1 MSGRINRRVG
11 VLEGVIVLV
20 VGLVVL
26 TVVLALSL
34 IPRLSDGQ
42 KVLDSSRPVFQA
54 QRIAADQ
61 AGIDIISKDV
71 DTADP
76 LVTDSGTA
84 AGEVPKLIAFVSQ
97 QTGLSQKA
105 VVAALAKNFPH
116 TLALLQAIPLSSVT
130 AELPDLVAFLS
141 KTLNVTPDQL
151 LVALKS
157 NFPAIA
163 QAVTNLPTV
172 TNGWD
177 KIPGTEG
184 MTRFDGTTP
193 VSDVP
198 EMRTFFKSDLI
209 PAAAANR
216 ENFNSLDSK
225 TNVDWIAPLLLIVA
239 IVVILFALLM
249 IVRSH
254 RGVSTGE
261 ARAYGIVVTVVGVA
275 IVALVLVI
283 SLIPRVSDGQK
294 LLNNL
299 KPAFQAQRV
308 QGERAGVNMVSSIV
322 AMEDPIMTP
331 QGGAAAEVPKLIAFV
346 AGETGLSQK
355 QVVAALAKNF
365 PHTTALLQA
374 IPLSAVTDELP
385 KLVAFLTTTL
395 KVSPAQLEA
404 ALKANFPG
412 LAQSVTNLPAVTSGW
427 NSVPGVG
434 SATNNHGQP
443 LNTVPRI
450 SDYFNKEV
458 IPVIETR
465 RARLRQPGLQVEDQL
480 PRPARARGRDHHDR
494 LRRADDLPGRRPAAT
509 AAFKRSAAGARKA
522 LLRRP
527 YEPTETRSYVLTV

>member
-1 MSGRINRRVG
+1 
-11 VLEGVIVLV
+11 
-20 VGLVVL
+20 
-26 TVVLALSL
+26 
-34 IPRLSDGQ
+34 
-42 KVLDSSRPVFQA
+42 
-54 QRIAADQ
+54 
-61 AGIDIISKDV
+61 
-71 DTADP
+71 
-76 LVTDSGTA
+76 
-84 AGEVPKLIAFVSQ
+84 
-97 QTGLSQKA
+97 
-105 VVAALAKNFPH
+105 
-116 TLALLQAIPLSSVT
+116 
-130 AELPDLVAFLS
+130 
-141 KTLNVTPDQL
+141 
-151 LVALKS
+151 
-157 NFPAIA
+157 
-163 QAVTNLPTV
+163 V

-177 KIPGTEG
+177 KIPGTDG

-198 EMRTFFKSDLI
+198 AMRTFFKSDLI

-216 ENFNSLDSK
+216 QNFNSLDSK

-275 IVALVLVI
+275 IVALVLAI
-283 SLIPRVSDGQK
+283 SLIPRVSDGQR

-322 AMEDPIMTP
+322 ATEDPIMTP

-355 QVVAALAKNF
+355 QVVAALAQNF

-395 KVSPAQLEA
+395 KVSPAQLAA

-412 LAQSVTNLPAVTSGW
+412 IAQSVTNLPAVTSGW
-427 NSVPGVG
+427 NDVPGVG
-434 SATNNHGQP
+434 SATNNQGQA

-458 IPVIETR
+458 IPVLETR
-465 RARLRQPGLQVEDQL
+465 RADYDNLISKSKINFLGPLVLAVGIIVIAYGVLMIFL
-480 PRPARARGRDHHDR
+480 AGGPPRP
-494 LRRADDLPGRRPAAT
+494 RRQSVPGPA
-509 AAFKRSAAGARKA
+509 AAGAPA
-522 LLRRP
+522 
-527 YEPTETRSYVLTV
+527 EAV

>member
-1 MSGRINRRVG
+1 MSRRINRRVG

-34 IPRLSDGQ
+34 IPRLNDGQ

-84 AGEVPKLIAFVSQ
+84 AAEVPKLIAFVAGE
-97 QTGLSQKA
+97 TGLSQKQ

-116 TLALLQAIPLSSVT
+116 TTALLQAIPLSSVT
-130 AELPDLVAFLS
+130 AELPQLVAFLS
-141 KTLNVTPDQL
+141 KTLNVTPAQL
-151 LVALKS
+151 LVALKA

-177 KIPGTEG
+177 KIPGTDG

-198 EMRTFFKSDLI
+198 AMRTFFKSDLI

-261 ARAYGIVVTVVGVA
+261 ARTYGIVVTVVGVA
-275 IVALVLVI
+275 IVALVLAI
-283 SLIPRVSDGQK
+283 SLIPRVSDGQR

-322 AMEDPIMTP
+322 ATEDPIMTP

-412 LAQSVTNLPAVTSGW
+412 IAQSVTNLPAVTSGW
-427 NSVPGVG
+427 NNVPGVG
-434 SATNNHGQP
+434 SATNNHGQA

-458 IPVIETR
+458 IPVLETR
-465 RARLRQPGLQVEDQL
+465 RADYDNLISKSKINFLGPLVLAVGIIVIAYGVLMIFL
-480 PRPARARGRDHHDR
+480 AGGPPRP
-494 LRRADDLPGRRPAAT
+494 RRQSVPGT
-509 AAFKRSAAGARKA
+509 AAAGAPA
-522 LLRRP
+522 
-527 YEPTETRSYVLTV
+527 EAV